1 MVKITINE
9 LARRSGVSP
18 STVSRALNDDP
29 VISEETKR
37 KVIQVAKELNYT
49 PVRNRKKSSTRKR
62 SKIIALMITDISN
75 PFFPEIVHGVED
87 LAFDFGYSVSL
98 WNTRE
103 DIERE
108 KQYVETIKESEVD
121 GIILGSSRIK
131 EEQIKAIAESD
142 IPCVIMNR
150 IVEGL
155 PSVFADYE
163 NGAYQATKYL
173 VNLGH
178 ERIALIN
185 GPVSAQPSWW
195 REKGFLRALKESE
208 KEAEENLLS
217 FNSPTV
223 EGGYV
228 ATLKLLS
235 ISNLP
240 TAIFAYN
247 DLVALGAMKAIREK
261 NLLIAKD
268 ISLVGY
274 DDIFLSAYLDP
285 PLTTVSQPKYMMG
298 KLAADLLFRLING
311 EKIKNNQISFK
322 PELII
327 RSSCGV
333 RV

>member
-1 MVKITINE
+1 LV
-9 LARRSGVSP
+9 
-18 STVSRALNDDP
+18 
-29 VISEETKR
+29 
-37 KVIQVAKELNYT
+37 
-49 PVRNRKKSSTRKR
+49 
-62 SKIIALMITDISN
+62 TDISN

-87 LAFDFGYSVSL
+87 LAFEFGYSVSL

-108 KQYVETIKESEVD
+108 KQYVETLKVSEVN

-131 EEQIKAIAESD
+131 EERIREVTEND
-142 IPCVIMNR
+142 IPCVIINR
-150 IVEGL
+150 IIEGI

-178 ERIALIN
+178 GRIALIN
-185 GPVSAQPSWW
+185 GPANAQPSLW
-195 REKGFLRALKESE
+195 REKGFLRALKELG
-208 KEAEENLLS
+208 KEIEENLLS
-217 FNSPTV
+217 FNFPNV

-235 ISNLP
+235 IDNPP

-261 NLLIAKD
+261 NMLVSKD

-311 EKIKNNQISFK
+311 EKVKNNQISLK